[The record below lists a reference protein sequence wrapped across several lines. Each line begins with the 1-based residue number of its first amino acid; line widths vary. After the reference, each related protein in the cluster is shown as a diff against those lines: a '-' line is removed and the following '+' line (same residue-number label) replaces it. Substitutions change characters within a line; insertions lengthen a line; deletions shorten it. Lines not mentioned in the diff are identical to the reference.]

1 MTPNQKKSIKTFALV
16 VAVILGFV
24 FLPPLFSWMNGK
36 TFEVSALEIRYGIFL
51 GLLTPLLI
59 WLSSKMKSTLLFIL
73 LALVIISLGGFL
85 LNIIFPN

>member
-24 FLPPLFSWMNGK
+24 FLPPLFSWMNGNA
-36 TFEVSALEIRYGIFL
+36 FEISAMEIRYGIFL